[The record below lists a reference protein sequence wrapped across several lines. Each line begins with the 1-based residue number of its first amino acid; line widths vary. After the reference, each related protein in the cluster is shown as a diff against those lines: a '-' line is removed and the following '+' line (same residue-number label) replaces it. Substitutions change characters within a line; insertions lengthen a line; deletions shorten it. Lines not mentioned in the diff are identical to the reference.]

1 MHKPRKEEHPLRSHL
16 CATAE
21 CGRAFCDP
29 TAREDDVDLQP
40 PSGSRISVTTDGGC
54 PVIVIPPGNGGPMRY
69 FMGLFTVFW
78 LGGWYWGLRTALSQ
92 VWSGKAPAFVIFWL
106 VAWTLAGVYA
116 MYMVYRALR
125 PSVPESL
132 KLMANGVSYDSG
144 VPPLQP
150 SFGYASRSRSD
161 WRSLFPKR
169 TRLEIDW
176 QNLQS
181 LRLRATNGGNRLT
194 VDVGVLRIDIAGSA
208 GEIEREWLYQLLA
221 KRYSLAPEKNS
232 ADRGSG

>member
-1 MHKPRKEEHPLRSHL
+1 
-16 CATAE
+16 
-21 CGRAFCDP
+21 
-29 TAREDDVDLQP
+29 
-40 PSGSRISVTTDGGC
+40 
-54 PVIVIPPGNGGPMRY
+54 MRY
-69 FMGLFTVFW
+69 FMGLFMVFW
-78 LGGWYWGLRTALSQ
+78 LGGWFWGLRAALSQ
-92 VWSGKAPAFVIFWL
+92 VWSGNAPAFVIFWL
-106 VAWTLAGVYA
+106 VAWTLGGVYA
-116 MYMVYRALR
+116 MYMVYRAFR

-132 KLMANGVSYDSG
+132 KLMANGLAYDSG
-144 VPPLQP
+144 VPPLQS

-221 KRYSLAPEKNS
+221 QRYSLAPEKKS